1 MSWGAFYLEKKHF
14 LIFIFLERAISGG
27 YILSLWFD
35 RGGHENC
42 IHICRSCERLGCSSN
57 QNFKKYRFS
66 GTNGKGRY
74 FLGVACEAAIFFHN
88 FVNEIFGNLFLVI
101 WKIANLGGCHQFMN
115 VTSKLWLGGRT
126 NVLTMKC
133 AII

>member
-126 NVLTMKC
+126 NVLTTKC